1 MPQKDTARRASGR
14 PGRSSAEASP
24 GTRSQ
29 ADKVT
34 TGPPT
39 LFKKRSGSAGYQ
51 LAQEPFTPPNRG
63 LYQSERSRKKRRYM
77 HTEQSR
83 PALDQIDVRDSDDA
97 ASDINEPRYDCA
109 ADVAYMSNDIE
120 GNCSP
125 LKESHIERRESEFP
139 YNPAAS
145 VSRRLRIEEQPISD
159 GSTPSRTLA
168 EAGHDRRTVSAR
180 KRLVDLLAENI
191 HSENSRPLQE
201 TDIPRA
207 SHCENPDEVTDHS
220 SEKAIKAD
228 TPMLSRIRGS
238 RITYARQ
245 RSFLGNPLSL
255 TALEQRDTSASSP
268 HPGDASLAHITNND
282 GNQNL
287 VSDDDEI
294 ESRPVRS
301 IHELRQ
307 AGDNARFRESVEVI
321 FEDIEDPNN
330 SLSGKCSS
338 FAQLC
343 TKLLEHAF
351 VRRFSEYGFNERL
364 VKCIAD
370 DQNILITSM
379 ALCAFRLICSNGL
392 FSHTS
397 LRSFWATILG
407 MSHKLLTMTEDI
419 INMATEGTT
428 SLSKVVQRSFKK
440 TLPQISS
447 VLFNASP
454 SPSLSPC
461 LVTLSCIQSCI
472 SIFLKKGDDIEPLPA
487 TLTEQIVDLLI
498 TQCDNATSKASLE
511 SYELSRLSFL
521 ILESHSMLPGTS
533 AYHHH
538 NFSRLLFENHG
549 KFLPF
554 CQFDRSK
561 QIPMLY
567 ARVIL
572 NLTNN
577 VPSLC
582 EEFATPDMVSDFVEL
597 ATTGLSG
604 ASMNRN
610 VDEHG
615 SLNANILAL
624 GVLINLSEQSE
635 LSRAAFLNP
644 ASDSTSLLQLLL
656 EHFSAGLAFVDQARS
671 VSEVHYNVVIG
682 YLSIVLATLCLNE
695 EALNQIRESIRGEG
709 LLLVLSTAEEFL
721 KFHQKVEQ
729 DSQLFESSGER
740 GESYYPTIENTF
752 SRIIKY
758 NGQDYATEIVDTAG
772 QDEYSILN
780 SKHFIGIHGYI
791 IVYSVAS
798 RQSFDMVRVIRDKIL
813 NHLGADHVPL
823 VLVGNKSDLKSEQR
837 QVSLDEGRQL
847 CEEFHCAFTEASARL
862 DYNVAK
868 AFDLMI
874 GEIEKSQNPSQPAG
888 GNKCAVM

>member
-1 MPQKDTARRASGR
+1 MPQKDTARRALGKSS
-14 PGRSSAEASP
+14 RSSAEASP

-29 ADKVT
+29 TPKVT
-34 TGPPT
+34 TGTPT
-39 LFKKRSGSAGYQ
+39 LFDKRSGSAGRH
-51 LAQEPFTPPNRG
+51 LAQQPYTPSNRG
-63 LYQSERSRKKRRYM
+63 PIQSERSRKKRRYM
-77 HTEQSR
+77 HPEQSR
-83 PALDQIDVRDSDDA
+83 PALDQSDVHNSDDP
-97 ASDINEPRYDCA
+97 ASNIHEPIYDCA
-109 ADVAYMSNDIE
+109 ADAVYKFNDIE
-120 GNCSP
+120 GGSSSQN
-125 LKESHIERRESEFP
+125 ESDIERRGSDYP
-139 YNPAAS
+139 YTSATS
-145 VSRRLRIEEQPISD
+145 VSRRLHIEEQQPISD
-159 GSTPSRTLA
+159 SNTPSQTSA

-180 KRLVDLLAENI
+180 KRLVDMLGISVPSTETSSSDFDSVVAENI
-191 HSENSRPLQE
+191 HSDNSRPSQE

-207 SHCENPDEVTDHS
+207 NQSEHPDEVADHN
-220 SEKAIKAD
+220 SEKAIKAE
-228 TPMLSRIRGS
+228 TPMLSRLRGS

-245 RSFLGNPLSL
+245 RSFLGNTLSL
-255 TALEQRDTSASSP
+255 TALEQRDTSVPSP
-268 HPGDASLAHITNND
+268 DPGDADLGHITNND

-287 VSDDDEI
+287 VSDDEEI

-321 FEDIEDPNN
+321 FEDIEDPYN

-370 DQNILITSM
+370 DQDVLITSM

-397 LRSFWATILG
+397 LRSFWTIILR
-407 MSHKLLTMTEDI
+407 MSHKLLTMTDDI
-419 INMATEGTT
+419 TNMATEGITG
-428 SLSKVVQRSFKK
+428 LSKTVQRSFKK

-447 VLFNASP
+447 VFFSGSP
-454 SPSLSPC
+454 SPRLSPC
-461 LVTLSCIQSCI
+461 LVTLSCIQFCLST
-472 SIFLKKGDDIEPLPA
+472 FLEKGDDIKPLPA
-487 TLTEQIVDLLI
+487 TLTEQIVELLI
-498 TQCDNATSKASLE
+498 TQRDNAASIASLE
-511 SYELSRLSFL
+511 SYELTRMSFL

-533 AYHHH
+533 TSSYR

-549 KFLPF
+549 KFLPY
-554 CQFDRSK
+554 CQFDRNK
-561 QIPMLY
+561 QIQMLY

-577 VPSLC
+577 APSLC

-604 ASMNRN
+604 TSMDCN
-610 VDEHG
+610 VDEDG
-615 SLNANILAL
+615 PFNAPILAL

-656 EHFSAGLAFVDQARS
+656 QHFSAGLAFVDQARS

-682 YLSIVLATLCLNE
+682 YLSIVLVTLCLNE

-709 LLLVLSTAEEFL
+709 LNLVLSTAEEFL

-740 GESYYPTIENTF
+740 GGRSTT
-752 SRIIKY
+752 RLK
-758 NGQDYATEIVDTAG
+758 DV
-772 QDEYSILN
+772 LN
-780 SKHFIGIHGYI
+780 QI
-791 IVYSVAS
+791 
-798 RQSFDMVRVIRDKIL
+798 RQK
-813 NHLGADHVPL
+813 
-823 VLVGNKSDLKSEQR
+823 
-837 QVSLDEGRQL
+837 
-847 CEEFHCAFTEASARL
+847 ARL
-862 DYNVAK
+862 
-868 AFDLMI
+868 
-874 GEIEKSQNPSQPAG
+874 
-888 GNKCAVM
+888 

>member
-1 MPQKDTARRASGR
+1 MKDTARRASGR

-77 HTEQSR
+77 HAEQSR

-97 ASDINEPRYDCA
+97 ASDIYEPRYDRA
-109 ADVAYMSNDIE
+109 ADVAYKSNDIE

-125 LKESHIERRESEFP
+125 LKESYIERRESEFP

-168 EAGHDRRTVSAR
+168 EAGHDRRTVSSR

-461 LVTLSCIQSCI
+461 LVTLSCIQFCI
-472 SIFLKKGDDIEPLPA
+472 SIFLEKGDDIEPLPA

-554 CQFDRSK
+554 CQFDRK
-561 QIPMLY
+561 
-567 ARVIL
+567 
-572 NLTNN
+572 
-577 VPSLC
+577 
-582 EEFATPDMVSDFVEL
+582 FATPDMVSDFVEL

-740 GESYYPTIENTF
+740 GGRSTT
-752 SRIIKY
+752 RLK
-758 NGQDYATEIVDTAG
+758 DV
-772 QDEYSILN
+772 LN
-780 SKHFIGIHGYI
+780 QI
-791 IVYSVAS
+791 
-798 RQSFDMVRVIRDKIL
+798 RQK
-813 NHLGADHVPL
+813 
-823 VLVGNKSDLKSEQR
+823 
-837 QVSLDEGRQL
+837 
-847 CEEFHCAFTEASARL
+847 ARL
-862 DYNVAK
+862 
-868 AFDLMI
+868 
-874 GEIEKSQNPSQPAG
+874 
-888 GNKCAVM
+888 

>member
-14 PGRSSAEASP
+14 PGRSTAEASP

-29 ADKVT
+29 VDKVT
-34 TGPPT
+34 TGSPT

-63 LYQSERSRKKRRYM
+63 LYESERSRKKRRYM
-77 HTEQSR
+77 HAEQSR

-97 ASDINEPRYDCA
+97 ASDNYEPRYDCA
-109 ADVAYMSNDIE
+109 ADVAYKSNDIE

-145 VSRRLRIEEQPISD
+145 VSRQLRIEEQPISD

-207 SHCENPDEVTDHS
+207 SHCERPDEVTDHS

-228 TPMLSRIRGS
+228 TSMLSRIRGS

-255 TALEQRDTSASSP
+255 TALEQQDTSASSP
-268 HPGDASLAHITNND
+268 HPGDPSLAHITNND

-370 DQNILITSM
+370 DQNILVTSM
-379 ALCAFRLICSNGL
+379 ALCAFRLICSNDL

-461 LVTLSCIQSCI
+461 LVTLSCIQFCI

-549 KFLPF
+549 KFLPS
-554 CQFDRSK
+554 CHFDRSK

-610 VDEHG
+610 VDENG
-615 SLNANILAL
+615 PLNANILAL

-635 LSRAAFLNP
+635 SSRAAFLNP